1 MELSVNQKSVLKV
14 LKDTYKKDTVT
25 RSEIN
30 DLVKKGKIKN
40 PSWLKSDKFKVDRGV
55 YTLNINDV
63 SGDVAEVESV
73 DTKISDESKAAYV
86 VSSLTDNVVPA
97 KDKDFVNF
105 GNFADEADKFL
116 KESSNIVNYLVKE
129 FEMKKNA
136 KLHALS
142 LIHI

>member
-1 MELSVNQKSVLKV
+1 MIELNENQKSVIKV

-30 DLVKKGKIKN
+30 ALVDKGKISN

-55 YTLNINDV
+55 YTLNVDNSAD
-63 SGDVAEVESV
+63 ELVEDTT

-105 GNFADEADKFL
+105 GNFADVKNIINVTMVGEPK
-116 KESSNIVNYLVKE
+116 KEI
-129 FEMKKNA
+129 
-136 KLHALS
+136 
-142 LIHI
+142 